1 MCGPQLRAA
10 QGDSCLGVK
19 PMVDLRCV
27 SSWSLLISP
36 LLETGALEGDLN
48 E

>member
-19 PMVDLRCV
+19 PMVDPEMCE
-27 SSWSLLISP
+27 WPGLLII
-36 LLETGALEGDLN
+36 LLETGALREDLN